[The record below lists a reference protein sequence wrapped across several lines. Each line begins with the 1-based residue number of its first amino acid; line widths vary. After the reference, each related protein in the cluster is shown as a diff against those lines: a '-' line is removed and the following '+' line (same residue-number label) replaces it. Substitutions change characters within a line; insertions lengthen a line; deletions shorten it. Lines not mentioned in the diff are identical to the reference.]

1 MQKNYNYKRRK
12 LFLPEYGRHIHE
24 MVDSLMQ
31 IEDRRERNRQ
41 ARAVIAVMG
50 NLNPLLRDTA
60 DFTHKLWD
68 HLFIMSD
75 FQLDVDSPY
84 PQPSRQELTTVPRR
98 MPYSSGHI
106 EYKHYGKYVE
116 RMIRRLADEKNPQVV
131 SRTVDNLARYMRT
144 KSYEYNQ
151 EHPNN
156 EVIIKD
162 IKKMSGNAIQID
174 EVALNNI
181 RSDYKQPFMAHP
193 QKGQKGQKGAQQRQQ
208 KNRNQ
213 HQSRNFN
220 GTIPRNRVPFFD
232 KPFSRN
238 MRSRFFISIVFLAG
252 ALLAVSCHSSTVKI
266 SGRIVGSDCRMI
278 YLEQVTPLAQ
288 TLIDSAQLDET
299 GNYKLELCD
308 VDRTPALYNL
318 VCNGDKIPLF
328 LQGGDRLTV
337 SSVGRVVHNYTV
349 EGSEESE
356 LLRRFYQPFVAGMQ
370 RLDALSSSPETYRM
384 TDEEIRRIESEYW
397 AEYRRIKREQI
408 KFIVEHKSSL
418 AGVYALYQRLPGE
431 TYLFNLDGD
440 VIYYRMVAEAIE
452 ERYPESSYLPL
463 LASEIARMDA
473 RQNLMS
479 NIAETNFPD
488 VELPD
493 MFGRK
498 VRLSSLQG
506 KVVLVDF
513 WSAELGNSNAINAEL
528 KEVYAEYA
536 DRGFEI
542 YQIGVDV
549 SKDIWINAVQEQQ
562 LPWISVCDFRGR
574 NSPALGLYNVQKL
587 PANFLIDREGI
598 VVARDLYGTGLQRAL
613 EAQFE

>member
-60 DFTHKLWD
+60 DFTLKLWD

-220 GTIPRNRVPFFD
+220 GKNG
-232 KPFSRN
+232 
-238 MRSRFFISIVFLAG
+238 G
-252 ALLAVSCHSSTVKI
+252 A
-266 SGRIVGSDCRMI
+266 R
-278 YLEQVTPLAQ
+278 
-288 TLIDSAQLDET
+288 
-299 GNYKLELCD
+299 
-308 VDRTPALYNL
+308 
-318 VCNGDKIPLF
+318 
-328 LQGGDRLTV
+328 
-337 SSVGRVVHNYTV
+337 HNT
-349 EGSEESE
+349 
-356 LLRRFYQPFVAGMQ
+356 
-370 RLDALSSSPETYRM
+370 
-384 TDEEIRRIESEYW
+384 
-397 AEYRRIKREQI
+397 
-408 KFIVEHKSSL
+408 
-418 AGVYALYQRLPGE
+418 
-431 TYLFNLDGD
+431 
-440 VIYYRMVAEAIE
+440 
-452 ERYPESSYLPL
+452 
-463 LASEIARMDA
+463 
-473 RQNLMS
+473 
-479 NIAETNFPD
+479 
-488 VELPD
+488 
-493 MFGRK
+493 
-498 VRLSSLQG
+498 
-506 KVVLVDF
+506 
-513 WSAELGNSNAINAEL
+513 
-528 KEVYAEYA
+528 
-536 DRGFEI
+536 
-542 YQIGVDV
+542 
-549 SKDIWINAVQEQQ
+549 SK
-562 LPWISVCDFRGR
+562 
-574 NSPALGLYNVQKL
+574 
-587 PANFLIDREGI
+587 
-598 VVARDLYGTGLQRAL
+598 
-613 EAQFE
+613 

>member
-1 MQKNYNYKRRK
+1 MIFLRTFVTKLIYYSQESNFVDKVDFKGEFTIALKFISAKSFQNVIGTVRNNNATELPQKLCKK
-12 LFLPEYGRHIHE
+12 IIIIKDGSFFLPEYGRHIHE

-220 GTIPRNRVPFFD
+220 GKNG
-232 KPFSRN
+232 
-238 MRSRFFISIVFLAG
+238 G
-252 ALLAVSCHSSTVKI
+252 A
-266 SGRIVGSDCRMI
+266 R
-278 YLEQVTPLAQ
+278 
-288 TLIDSAQLDET
+288 
-299 GNYKLELCD
+299 
-308 VDRTPALYNL
+308 
-318 VCNGDKIPLF
+318 
-328 LQGGDRLTV
+328 
-337 SSVGRVVHNYTV
+337 HNT
-349 EGSEESE
+349 
-356 LLRRFYQPFVAGMQ
+356 
-370 RLDALSSSPETYRM
+370 
-384 TDEEIRRIESEYW
+384 
-397 AEYRRIKREQI
+397 
-408 KFIVEHKSSL
+408 
-418 AGVYALYQRLPGE
+418 
-431 TYLFNLDGD
+431 
-440 VIYYRMVAEAIE
+440 
-452 ERYPESSYLPL
+452 
-463 LASEIARMDA
+463 
-473 RQNLMS
+473 
-479 NIAETNFPD
+479 
-488 VELPD
+488 
-493 MFGRK
+493 
-498 VRLSSLQG
+498 
-506 KVVLVDF
+506 
-513 WSAELGNSNAINAEL
+513 
-528 KEVYAEYA
+528 
-536 DRGFEI
+536 
-542 YQIGVDV
+542 
-549 SKDIWINAVQEQQ
+549 SK
-562 LPWISVCDFRGR
+562 
-574 NSPALGLYNVQKL
+574 
-587 PANFLIDREGI
+587 
-598 VVARDLYGTGLQRAL
+598 
-613 EAQFE
+613 